1 MWEKA
6 GGKTRFAEMKVK
18 REESKSR
25 AKVKREFATEA
36 EAKRDKEKAVAA
48 RVCPGDTACHCCVE
62 TRLFIETELHRRL
75 ERVCLVM
82 LPRVLTCAVAF
93 VCSDEQ
99 AREVAVAAK
108 EEAEALRQRVNKEEA
123 DEAVARANAV
133 RATSAMAEYVQAGTM
148 LLRRKLS
155 SSVQIASLREG
166 EVRRLRASFA
176 ETLVRIEQGVG
187 RWNERWE
194 GRYASERPPWEG
206 RPEAD
211 RAGWSAEELVRQKS
225 EAQVHLAELQ
235 PLPDVFGWLPL
246 FVWIRLSNTEI

>member
-1 MWEKA
+1 
-6 GGKTRFAEMKVK
+6 
-18 REESKSR
+18 
-25 AKVKREFATEA
+25 
-36 EAKRDKEKAVAA
+36 
-48 RVCPGDTACHCCVE
+48 
-62 TRLFIETELHRRL
+62 
-75 ERVCLVM
+75 M

-93 VCSDEQ
+93 MCSDEQ

-133 RATSAMAEYVQAGTM
+133 RTTSAMAEYVQAGTM

-211 RAGWSAEELVRQKS
+211 RAGWNAEELVRQKS

-235 PLPDVFGWLPL
+235 PLPDAFSWLPL
-246 FVWIRLSNTEI
+246 FVWIRLSNTE